1 MPTTTEGTS
10 PTMLVLEKGAENLAG
25 KRLLTDDFDEAAM
38 RADEIGGQVF
48 ALEPVEPAPFAPVVA
63 IHHVLNLDPLTGL
76 PLNGPEAA

>member
-25 KRLLTDDFDEAAM
+25 KRLLTDDFDEAAT

-48 ALEPVEPAPFAPVVA
+48 ALEPVEPATPFAP
-63 IHHVLNLDPLTGL
+63 ITVLQVRAAFGIADL
-76 PLNGPEAA
+76 GPEAA